1 MQQEIKAAKEDA
13 RDAYFEKEM
22 DINAN
27 ATGVKA
33 AMNDG
38 AARCRQ
44 ELKSKFNKL
53 VGMADP
59 ELTPEFIEEVKNHYA
74 RHAKLEMH
82 QEKLY
87 YIVTSQV
94 EANEKVRWLKIW
106 NGKQMERD
114 AGGFPDDPTD
124 SSIATWLH
132 RQTFWYQVIL
142 SVGISYCFHQ
152 LFVVSFKFIM
162 DRIFADCE
170 EGGVRLRHSPQG
182 LQPGQPRQCRV
193 VPTVC
198 AKVEICLLQG
208 LVLQR
213 AEVGAG
219 ITKPSRQRARGRMSC
234 K

>member
-27 ATGVKA
+27 AAGVKS

-38 AARCRQ
+38 AACCRQ

-59 ELTPEFIEEVKNHYA
+59 ELTPELIEEVKNHYA
-74 RHAKLEMH
+74 RHAKPEMH

-87 YIVTSQV
+87 YIITSQV

-114 AGGFPDDPTD
+114 AEGFSEDPID

-132 RQTFWYQVIL
+132 RQTFWY
-142 SVGISYCFHQ
+142 
-152 LFVVSFKFIM
+152 
-162 DRIFADCE
+162 
-170 EGGVRLRHSPQG
+170 
-182 LQPGQPRQCRV
+182 
-193 VPTVC
+193 
-198 AKVEICLLQG
+198 
-208 LVLQR
+208 
-213 AEVGAG
+213 
-219 ITKPSRQRARGRMSC
+219 
-234 K
+234 